1 MDGSSSHWSR
11 QWYSMLIREYSDV
24 ILELTTSDWL
34 WTWMNELLVPAQKGL
49 LQCDLPAPLL
59 PNVHG
64 AQPLNSTLEFRYI
77 EGYFGVQNMV
87 KY

>member
-1 MDGSSSHWSR
+1 
-11 QWYSMLIREYSDV
+11 MLIRGYNDV
-24 ILELTTSDWL
+24 KLGLTIAHWP
-34 WTWMNELLVPAQKGL
+34 WTCMNELLVTAQKGL
-49 LQCDLPAPLL
+49 LQCDLPVPEL

-64 AQPLNSTLEFRYI
+64 AQPLNSILEFRYM